1 MKIEPMMMT
10 NELNSNREQIQTK
23 QNRDDSQTVEKFVS
37 IKMTYLISTFKFRLL
52 ISIAGGQTN
61 AFKPEAV

>member
-1 MKIEPMMMT
+1 MIP
-10 NELNSNREQIQTK
+10 
-23 QNRDDSQTVEKFVS
+23 QTVEKFVC

-61 AFKPEAV
+61 AFKLKLFDIAADMITSNKPINL